1 MSDDQPTASEGP
13 IEDGPGE
20 DGSPEPEAL
29 PVEARDSGRGPILLR
44 GISTRAWEHPA
55 DRGALV
61 ALRELRGFDLVM
73 RKLSSMIS
81 ERALR
86 LSFLGSSIRV
96 DRHQYARVYDAY
108 LSVAAV
114 LDASDLPDLYI
125 TRNPDLGGMCIGID
139 KPIIVINSGSLD
151 LLDDTELKFL
161 LAHELG
167 HALSGHGLYRT
178 LLMVL
183 LRLTTSVAWIPVG
196 VVGLRVITAALY
208 EWSRKAELSADRA
221 GALAIQDPAAAVRF
235 MAKMAGGGDLH
246 DVDTAA
252 FLEQAKEFESG
263 GDLRDSF
270 LKLMLLE
277 TRSHDFAVA
286 RAASL
291 KTWIDDG
298 EYLEY
303 LAGQYP
309 KREGDA
315 DASISA
321 EAKAAAK
328 SYRDIFE
335 TSGDPLA
342 KLLRRFRDGL

>member
-1 MSDDQPTASEGP
+1 MSDDQ
-13 IEDGPGE
+13 
-20 DGSPEPEAL
+20 SPDESG
-29 PVEARDSGRGPILLR
+29 PVEIRDSAREPVILR

-61 ALRELRGFDLVM
+61 ALRELRGFDLLL
-73 RKLSSMIS
+73 RKMSGMIS

-86 LSFLGSSIRV
+86 LSLMGSSIRV
-96 DRHQYARVYDAY
+96 DRHQYARVYEHY
-108 LSVAAV
+108 QQVGAV
-114 LDASDLPDLYI
+114 LDAADLPDLYI

-139 KPIIVINSGSLD
+139 KPMIVINSGSLD
-151 LLDDTELKFL
+151 MLDEAELKFL

-196 VVGLRVITAALY
+196 IVGLRVITAALY

-221 GALAIQDPAAAVRF
+221 GALAVQDPAAAIRV

-252 FLEQAKEFESG
+252 FLEQAKEFETG

-277 TRSHDFAVA
+277 QRSHDFAVA

-298 EYLEY
+298 EYREY
-303 LAGQYP
+303 LAGEYP
-309 KREGDA
+309 KRDDDK
-315 DASISA
+315 DASPTA
-321 EAKAAAK
+321 EARAAAK
-328 SYRDIFE
+328 SYKDLFE

-342 KLLRRFRDGL
+342 KLMRKLKDGL

>member
-1 MSDDQPTASEGP
+1 MSDEQPDTG
-13 IEDGPGE
+13 DGPAPEEGTPNGDE
-20 DGSPEPEAL
+20 AQPVAVRESP
-29 PVEARDSGRGPILLR
+29 RGPVHLR

-61 ALRELRGFDLVM
+61 ALRELKGFDVVL
-73 RKLSSMIS
+73 RKLSGAIS

-86 LSFLGSSIRV
+86 LGLVGSSIRV
-96 DRHQYARVYDAY
+96 DRHQYSRVYDAY
-108 LSVAAV
+108 LSVGAV
-114 LDASDLPDLYI
+114 LDANDLPELYV

-139 KPIIVINSGSLD
+139 KPIVVINSGSLD
-151 LLDDTELKFL
+151 LLDETELRFL

-178 LLMVL
+178 IMMVL

-208 EWSRKAELSADRA
+208 EWSRKSELSADRA
-221 GALAIQDPAAAVRF
+221 GALAVQDPAAAVRF
-235 MAKMAGGGDLH
+235 MAKMAGGGDLR

-252 FLEQAKEFESG
+252 FLEQAKEFEAG

-277 TRSHDFAVA
+277 QRSHDFAVA

-291 KTWIDDG
+291 KSWIDDG
-298 EYLEY
+298 EYREY
-303 LAGQYP
+303 LAGSYP
-309 KREGDA
+309 RREDDA
-315 DASISA
+315 DASITA

-328 SYRDIFE
+328 SYKDLFE

-342 KLLRRFRDGL
+342 KLLRKFRDRP

>member
-1 MSDDQPTASEGP
+1 MSDDQ
-13 IEDGPGE
+13 
-20 DGSPEPEAL
+20 SPDESG
-29 PVEARDSGRGPILLR
+29 PVEIRDSARGPVILR

-61 ALRELRGFDLVM
+61 ALRELRGFDLLL
-73 RKLSSMIS
+73 RKMSGMIS

-86 LSFLGSSIRV
+86 LSLMGSSIRV
-96 DRHQYARVYDAY
+96 DRHQYARVYEHY
-108 LSVAAV
+108 QQVGAV
-114 LDASDLPDLYI
+114 LDAADLPDLYI

-139 KPIIVINSGSLD
+139 KPTVVINSGSLD
-151 LLDDTELKFL
+151 MLDEAELRFL

-208 EWSRKAELSADRA
+208 EWSRKSELSADRA
-221 GALAIQDPAAAVRF
+221 GALAVQDPAAAIRV

-252 FLEQAKEFESG
+252 FLEQAKEFETG

-277 TRSHDFAVA
+277 QRSHDFAVA

-298 EYLEY
+298 EYREY
-303 LAGQYP
+303 LAGDYP
-309 KREGDA
+309 KRDDDK
-315 DASISA
+315 DASPTA
-321 EAKAAAK
+321 EARAAAK
-328 SYRDIFE
+328 SYRDLFE

-342 KLLRRFRDGL
+342 KLMRKLKDGL

>member
-1 MSDDQPTASEGP
+1 MSDERPPA
-13 IEDGPGE
+13 EDAPNE
-20 DGSPEPEAL
+20 VRETTREP
-29 PVEARDSGRGPILLR
+29 VILR

-61 ALRELRGFDLVM
+61 ALRELRGFDIVL
-73 RKLSSMIS
+73 RKLSGVIS

-86 LSFLGSSIRV
+86 LSYLGSSIKV
-96 DRHQYARVYDAY
+96 DRHQYARVHDAY

-114 LDASDLPDLYI
+114 LDATDLPDLYI

-139 KPIIVINSGSLD
+139 KPMIVINSGSLD
-151 LLDDTELKFL
+151 LLDETELRFL

-208 EWSRKAELSADRA
+208 EWSRKSELSADRA
-221 GALAIQDPAAAVRF
+221 GALAVQDPAAAIRV
-235 MAKMAGGGDLH
+235 MAKMAGGGDLS

-252 FLEQAKEFESG
+252 FLEQAKEFETG

-270 LKLMLLE
+270 LKLLLLE

-286 RAASL
+286 RAAAI
-291 KTWIDDG
+291 KTWIDEG
-298 EYLEY
+298 EYREY
-303 LAGQYP
+303 LAGAYP
-309 KREGDA
+309 RREGDG
-315 DASISA
+315 DASITA

-328 SYRDIFE
+328 SYKDLFE
-335 TSGDPLA
+335 NSGDPLA
-342 KLLRRFRDGL
+342 KLLRKFRDRP

>member
-1 MSDDQPTASEGP
+1 MSDERQPAEDAP
-13 IEDGPGE
+13 IEPRENGR
-20 DGSPEPEAL
+20 EP
-29 PVEARDSGRGPILLR
+29 VILR

-61 ALRELRGFDLVM
+61 ALRELRGFDIVL

-81 ERALR
+81 ERTLR
-86 LSFLGSSIRV
+86 LSLMGSAIKV
-96 DRHQYARVYDAY
+96 DRHQYSRVHDAY
-108 LSVAAV
+108 LSVGAV
-114 LDASDLPDLYI
+114 LDAADLPDLYI

-139 KPIIVINSGSLD
+139 KPVIVINSGSLD
-151 LLDDTELKFL
+151 LLDEAELRFL

-196 VVGLRVITAALY
+196 VVGLRVITAGLY

-221 GALAIQDPAAAVRF
+221 GALAVQDPAAAIRV
-235 MAKMAGGGDLH
+235 MAKLAGGGDLH

-252 FLEQAKEFESG
+252 FLEQAKEFETG

-270 LKLMLLE
+270 LKLILLE
-277 TRSHDFAVA
+277 QRSHDFAVA
-286 RAASL
+286 RAAAV
-291 KTWIDDG
+291 KTWIDEG
-298 EYLEY
+298 EYREY
-303 LAGQYP
+303 LAGSYP
-309 KREGDA
+309 RRDEDG

-328 SYRDIFE
+328 SYKDLFE

-342 KLLRRFRDGL
+342 KLLRKFRDGL

>member
-1 MSDDQPTASEGP
+1 MSDQQPAE
-13 IEDGPGE
+13 IEPRDNPR
-20 DGSPEPEAL
+20 EP
-29 PVEARDSGRGPILLR
+29 VTLR

-61 ALRELRGFDLVM
+61 ALRELRGFDVVL

-86 LSFLGSSIRV
+86 LTFLGSAIRA
-96 DRHQYARVYDAY
+96 DRHQYTRVYDAY
-108 LSVAAV
+108 LEVAKT
-114 LDASDLPDLYI
+114 LDADGELPELYI

-139 KPIIVINSGSLD
+139 KPMIVINSGSID
-151 LLDDTELKFL
+151 LLDETELRFL

-178 LLMVL
+178 ILMVL
-183 LRLTTSVAWIPVG
+183 VRLTTSVAWIPVG

-208 EWSRKAELSADRA
+208 EWQRKSELSADRA
-221 GALAIQDPAAAVRF
+221 GALAVQDPAAAIRV
-235 MAKMAGGGDLH
+235 MAKMAGGGDLS

-252 FLEQAKEFESG
+252 FLEQAKEFETG

-277 TRSHDFAVA
+277 QRSHDFSVA

-291 KTWIDDG
+291 KNWIDDG
-298 EYLEY
+298 EYRQY
-303 LAGQYP
+303 LGGDYP
-309 KREGDA
+309 KRDADA
-315 DASISA
+315 DASLTQ

-328 SYRDIFE
+328 SYKDIFE
-335 TSGDPLA
+335 NSGDPLA
-342 KLLRRFRDGL
+342 KLLRKLRDGF

>member
-1 MSDDQPTASEGP
+1 MSDDQPTEEDGQD
-13 IEDGPGE
+13 EDGPAQAE
-20 DGSPEPEAL
+20 QNQVA
-29 PVEARDSGRGPILLR
+29 ARDAPRGPIILR

-73 RKLSSMIS
+73 RKLSGMIS

-96 DRHQYARVYDAY
+96 DRHQYSRVYDAY
-108 LSVAAV
+108 LAVGAA
-114 LDASDLPDLYI
+114 LDAADLPDLYV

-139 KPIIVINSGSLD
+139 KPIIVVNSGSLE
-151 LLDDTELKFL
+151 LLDETELKFL

-178 LLMVL
+178 ILMVL

-221 GALAIQDPAAAVRF
+221 GALAVQDPAAAVRF

-277 TRSHDFAVA
+277 QRSHDFAVA

-298 EYLEY
+298 EYRDF
-303 LAGQYP
+303 LAGNYP

-315 DASISA
+315 DASPTA

-328 SYRDIFE
+328 SYKDLFE

-342 KLLRRFRDGL
+342 KLLRKLKDGL

>member
-1 MSDDQPTASEGP
+1 MSDERPPA
-13 IEDGPGE
+13 EDAPNE
-20 DGSPEPEAL
+20 VRETT
-29 PVEARDSGRGPILLR
+29 RGPVILR

-61 ALRELRGFDLVM
+61 ALRELRGFDIVL
-73 RKLSSMIS
+73 RKLSGVIS

-86 LSFLGSSIRV
+86 LSYLGSSIKV
-96 DRHQYARVYDAY
+96 DRHQYARVHDAY

-114 LDASDLPDLYI
+114 LDATDLPDLYI

-139 KPIIVINSGSLD
+139 KPMIVINSGSLD
-151 LLDDTELKFL
+151 LLDEAELRFL

-208 EWSRKAELSADRA
+208 EWSRKSELSADRA
-221 GALAIQDPAAAVRF
+221 GALAVQDPAAAIRV
-235 MAKMAGGGDLH
+235 MAKMAGGGDLS

-252 FLEQAKEFESG
+252 FLEQAKEFETG

-270 LKLMLLE
+270 LKLLLLE

-286 RAASL
+286 RAAAI
-291 KTWIDDG
+291 KTWIDEG
-298 EYLEY
+298 EYREY
-303 LAGQYP
+303 LAGAYP
-309 KREGDA
+309 RREGDG
-315 DASISA
+315 DASITA

-328 SYRDIFE
+328 SYKDLFE
-335 TSGDPLA
+335 NSGDPLA
-342 KLLRRFRDGL
+342 KLLRKFRDRP

>member
-1 MSDDQPTASEGP
+1 MSDERPPA
-13 IEDGPGE
+13 EDAPNE
-20 DGSPEPEAL
+20 VRETT
-29 PVEARDSGRGPILLR
+29 RGPVILR

-61 ALRELRGFDLVM
+61 ALRELRGFDIVL
-73 RKLSSMIS
+73 RKLSGVIS

-86 LSFLGSSIRV
+86 LSYLGSSIKV
-96 DRHQYARVYDAY
+96 DRHQYARVHDAY

-114 LDASDLPDLYI
+114 LDATDLPDLYI

-139 KPIIVINSGSLD
+139 KPMIVINSGSLD
-151 LLDDTELKFL
+151 LLDETELRFL

-208 EWSRKAELSADRA
+208 EWSRKSELSADRA
-221 GALAIQDPAAAVRF
+221 GALAVQDPAAAIRV
-235 MAKMAGGGDLH
+235 MAKMAGGGDLS

-252 FLEQAKEFESG
+252 FLEQAKEFETG

-270 LKLMLLE
+270 LKLLLLE

-286 RAASL
+286 RAAAV
-291 KTWIDDG
+291 KTWIDEG
-298 EYLEY
+298 EYREY
-303 LAGQYP
+303 LAGAYP
-309 KREGDA
+309 RREGDG
-315 DASISA
+315 DASITA

-328 SYRDIFE
+328 SYKDLFE
-335 TSGDPLA
+335 NSGDPLA
-342 KLLRRFRDGL
+342 KLLRKFRDRP

>member
-1 MSDDQPTASEGP
+1 MSDDQTPDESG
-13 IEDGPGE
+13 
-20 DGSPEPEAL
+20 
-29 PVEARDSGRGPILLR
+29 PVEIRESARGPVILR

-61 ALRELRGFDLVM
+61 ALRELRGFDILL
-73 RKLSSMIS
+73 RKMSGMIS

-86 LSFLGSSIRV
+86 LSLMGSSIRV
-96 DRHQYARVYDAY
+96 DRHQYARVYEHY
-108 LSVAAV
+108 QQVGAV
-114 LDASDLPDLYI
+114 LDAADLPDLYI

-139 KPIIVINSGSLD
+139 KPMIVINSGSLD
-151 LLDDTELKFL
+151 MLDEAELRFL

-183 LRLTTSVAWIPVG
+183 VRLTTSVAWVPVG

-208 EWSRKAELSADRA
+208 EWSRKSELSADRA
-221 GALAIQDPAAAVRF
+221 GALAVQDPAAAIRV

-252 FLEQAKEFESG
+252 FLEQAKEFETG

-270 LKLMLLE
+270 LKLVLLE
-277 TRSHDFAVA
+277 QRSHDFAVA

-298 EYLEY
+298 EYREY
-303 LAGQYP
+303 LAGEYP
-309 KREGDA
+309 KRDDDK
-315 DASISA
+315 DASPTA
-321 EAKAAAK
+321 EARAAAK
-328 SYRDIFE
+328 SYKDLFE

-342 KLLRRFRDGL
+342 KLMRKLKDGL

>member
-1 MSDDQPTASEGP
+1 MSDERPPAEDAPNEGR
-13 IEDGPGE
+13 ETTR
-20 DGSPEPEAL
+20 EP
-29 PVEARDSGRGPILLR
+29 VILR

-61 ALRELRGFDLVM
+61 ALRELRGFDIVL
-73 RKLSSMIS
+73 RKLSGVIS

-86 LSFLGSSIRV
+86 LSYLGSSIKV
-96 DRHQYARVYDAY
+96 DRHQYARVHDAY

-114 LDASDLPDLYI
+114 LDATDLPDLYI

-139 KPIIVINSGSLD
+139 KPLIVINSGSLD
-151 LLDDTELKFL
+151 LLDEAELRFL

-208 EWSRKAELSADRA
+208 EWSRKSELSADRA
-221 GALAIQDPAAAVRF
+221 GALAVQDPAAAIRV
-235 MAKMAGGGDLH
+235 MAKMAGGGDLS

-252 FLEQAKEFESG
+252 FLEQAKEFETG

-270 LKLMLLE
+270 LKLLLLE

-286 RAASL
+286 RAAAV
-291 KTWIDDG
+291 KTWIDEG
-298 EYLEY
+298 EYREY
-303 LAGQYP
+303 LAGAYP
-309 KREGDA
+309 RREGDG
-315 DASISA
+315 DASITA

-328 SYRDIFE
+328 SYKDLFE
-335 TSGDPLA
+335 HSGDPLA
-342 KLLRRFRDGL
+342 KLLRKFRDRP

>member
-1 MSDDQPTASEGP
+1 MSDEQPNAGEGSAP
-13 IEDGPGE
+13 EEDTPNGAGAQ
-20 DGSPEPEAL
+20 DRS
-29 PVEARDSGRGPILLR
+29 VEVRESLRGPVHLR

-61 ALRELRGFDLVM
+61 ALRELRGFDVVV
-73 RKLSSMIS
+73 RKLSGAVS

-86 LSFLGSSIRV
+86 LSLTGSSIRV
-96 DRHQYARVYDAY
+96 DRHQYSRVYDAY
-108 LSVAAV
+108 LSVGAV
-114 LDASDLPDLYI
+114 LDAADLPDLYI
-125 TRNPDLGGMCIGID
+125 TRDPDLGGMCIGID
-139 KPIIVINSGSLD
+139 KPVIVVNSGSLD
-151 LLDDTELKFL
+151 LLDEAELRFL

-208 EWSRKAELSADRA
+208 EWSRKSELSADRA
-221 GALAIQDPAAAVRF
+221 GALAVQDPAAAVRF
-235 MAKMAGGGDLH
+235 MAKMAGGGDLR

-252 FLEQAKEFESG
+252 FLEQAKEFETG

-277 TRSHDFAVA
+277 QRSHDFAVA
-286 RAASL
+286 RAAAL

-298 EYLEY
+298 EYRDH
-303 LAGQYP
+303 LAGHYP
-309 KREGDA
+309 RREDDA
-315 DASISA
+315 DASITA

-328 SYRDIFE
+328 SYKDLFE

-342 KLLRRFRDGL
+342 KLLRKFRDRP

>member
-1 MSDDQPTASEGP
+1 MSDERQPAEDAP
-13 IEDGPGE
+13 IEPRENGR
-20 DGSPEPEAL
+20 EP
-29 PVEARDSGRGPILLR
+29 VILR

-61 ALRELRGFDLVM
+61 ALRELRGFDIVL
-73 RKLSSMIS
+73 RKLSGMIS

-86 LSFLGSSIRV
+86 LSLMGSAIKV
-96 DRHQYARVYDAY
+96 DRHQYSRVHDAY
-108 LSVAAV
+108 LSVGAV
-114 LDASDLPDLYI
+114 LDAADLPDLYI
-125 TRNPDLGGMCIGID
+125 TRNPDLGGMCIGLD
-139 KPIIVINSGSLD
+139 KPGVVLNSGSLD
-151 LLDDTELKFL
+151 LLDEAELRFL

-208 EWSRKAELSADRA
+208 EWSRKSELSADRA
-221 GALAIQDPAAAVRF
+221 GALAVQDPAAAIRV
-235 MAKMAGGGDLH
+235 MAKLAGGGDLH

-252 FLEQAKEFESG
+252 FLEQAKEFETG

-270 LKLMLLE
+270 LKLILLE
-277 TRSHDFAVA
+277 QRSHDFAVA
-286 RAASL
+286 RAAAV
-291 KTWIDDG
+291 KTWIDEG
-298 EYLEY
+298 EYRDY
-303 LAGQYP
+303 LAGSYP
-309 KREGDA
+309 RRDEDA

-328 SYRDIFE
+328 SYKDLFE

-342 KLLRRFRDGL
+342 KLLRKFRDGL

>member
-1 MSDDQPTASEGP
+1 MSEDQSPA
-13 IEDGPGE
+13 EDGP
-20 DGSPEPEAL
+20 
-29 PVEARDSGRGPILLR
+29 VEIRDQARGPVILR

-61 ALRELRGFDLVM
+61 ALRELRGFDVVL
-73 RKLSSMIS
+73 RKVSGMIS

-86 LSFLGSSIRV
+86 LSLMGSSIRV
-96 DRHQYARVYDAY
+96 DRHQYSRVYEAY
-108 LSVAAV
+108 QQVGAV
-114 LDASDLPDLYI
+114 LDAAELPDLYI
-125 TRNPDLGGMCIGID
+125 TRDPDLGGMCIGID
-139 KPIIVINSGSLD
+139 KPVIVINSGSVE
-151 LLDDTELKFL
+151 LLDDAELRFL

-183 LRLTTSVAWIPVG
+183 VRLTTSVAWIPVG

-221 GALAIQDPAAAVRF
+221 GALAVQDPAAAIRV
-235 MAKMAGGGDLH
+235 MAKLAGGGDLH

-252 FLEQAKEFESG
+252 FLEQAKEFETG

-286 RAASL
+286 RAAAIKS
-291 KTWIDDG
+291 WIDDG
-298 EYLEY
+298 EYREY
-303 LAGQYP
+303 LAGDYP
-309 KREGDA
+309 RREDDK
-315 DASISA
+315 DASIAA
-321 EAKAAAK
+321 EVKAAAN
-328 SYRDIFE
+328 SYRHVFQ

-342 KLLRRFRDGL
+342 KVLRKVREGL

>member
-1 MSDDQPTASEGP
+1 MR
-13 IEDGPGE
+13 
-20 DGSPEPEAL
+20 EPA
-29 PVEARDSGRGPILLR
+29 RGPVILR

-61 ALRELRGFDLVM
+61 ALRELRGFDILL
-73 RKLSSMIS
+73 RKMSGMVS

-86 LSFLGSSIRV
+86 LSLMGSAIRV
-96 DRHQYARVYDAY
+96 DRHQYARVHDAY
-108 LSVAAV
+108 LQVAAV
-114 LDASDLPDLYI
+114 LDATDLPELYI

-139 KPIIVINSGSLD
+139 KPVIVVNSGSLD
-151 LLDDTELKFL
+151 VLDEAELKFL

-208 EWSRKAELSADRA
+208 EWSRKSELSADRA
-221 GALAIQDPAAAVRF
+221 GALAVQDPAAAVRV
-235 MAKMAGGGDLH
+235 MAKMAGGGDLS

-252 FLEQAKEFESG
+252 FLEQAKEFETG

-270 LKLMLLE
+270 LKLLLLE
-277 TRSHDFAVA
+277 QRSHDFAVA
-286 RAASL
+286 RAAAL

-298 EYLEY
+298 EYREY
-303 LAGQYP
+303 LAGAYP
-309 KREGDA
+309 KREDDK
-315 DASISA
+315 DASITA
-321 EAKAAAK
+321 EARAAAK
-328 SYRDIFE
+328 SYKDLFE

-342 KLLRRFRDGL
+342 KLLRKFREGL

>member
-1 MSDDQPTASEGP
+1 MSDDQSPAEG
-13 IEDGPGE
+13 G
-20 DGSPEPEAL
+20 
-29 PVEARDSGRGPILLR
+29 PVEIREPAREPIILR

-61 ALRELRGFDLVM
+61 ALRELRGFDILL
-73 RKLSSMIS
+73 RKMSGMIS
-81 ERALR
+81 ERSLR
-86 LSFLGSSIRV
+86 LSLMGSSIRV
-96 DRHQYARVYDAY
+96 DRHQYARVHEAY
-108 LSVAAV
+108 LKVGAV
-114 LDASDLPDLYI
+114 LDAADLPDLYI

-139 KPIIVINSGSLD
+139 KPVIAINSGSIE
-151 LLDDTELKFL
+151 LLDDAELRFL

-208 EWSRKAELSADRA
+208 EWSRKSELSADRA
-221 GALAIQDPAAAVRF
+221 GALAVQDPAAAVRV
-235 MAKMAGGGDLH
+235 MAKMAGGGDLQ

-252 FLEQAKEFESG
+252 FLEQAKEFETG

-270 LKLMLLE
+270 LKLLLLE
-277 TRSHDFAVA
+277 QRSHDFAVA
-286 RAASL
+286 RAAAL

-298 EYLEY
+298 EYRDY
-303 LAGQYP
+303 LAGDYP
-309 KREGDA
+309 KRDDDK
-315 DASISA
+315 DASITA
-321 EAKAAAK
+321 EARAAAK
-328 SYRDIFE
+328 SYKDLFE

-342 KLLRRFRDGL
+342 KLLRKFREGL

>member
-1 MSDDQPTASEGP
+1 MSGDQS
-13 IEDGPGE
+13 PGE
-20 DGSPEPEAL
+20 GG
-29 PVEARDSGRGPILLR
+29 PVEIRDSARGPVILR

-61 ALRELRGFDLVM
+61 ALRELSGFDLLL
-73 RKLSSMIS
+73 RKMSGMIS
-81 ERALR
+81 ERSLR
-86 LSFLGSSIRV
+86 LSLMGSSIRV
-96 DRHQYARVYDAY
+96 DRHQYSRVHDAY
-108 LSVAAV
+108 LQVGAV
-114 LDASDLPDLYI
+114 LDAADLPDLYI

-139 KPIIVINSGSLD
+139 KPVIVINSGSLD
-151 LLDDTELKFL
+151 LLDETELKFL

-208 EWSRKAELSADRA
+208 EWSRKSELSADRA
-221 GALAIQDPAAAVRF
+221 GALAVQDPAAAVRF
-235 MAKMAGGGDLH
+235 MAKRAGGGDLH

-277 TRSHDFAVA
+277 QRSHDFAVA

-298 EYLEY
+298 EYREH
-303 LAGQYP
+303 LAGAYP
-309 KREGDA
+309 KREDDK
-315 DASISA
+315 DASITA

-328 SYRDIFE
+328 SYRDLFA

-342 KLLRRFRDGL
+342 KLLRKLKERP

>member
-1 MSDDQPTASEGP
+1 MSDERPPAEGAP
-13 IEDGPGE
+13 NEVRE
-20 DGSPEPEAL
+20 TT
-29 PVEARDSGRGPILLR
+29 RGPVILR

-61 ALRELRGFDLVM
+61 ALRELRGFDIVL
-73 RKLSSMIS
+73 RKLSGMVS

-86 LSFLGSSIRV
+86 LSLLGSSIKV
-96 DRHQYARVYDAY
+96 DRHQYARVHDAY

-114 LDASDLPDLYI
+114 LDATDLPDLYI
-125 TRNPDLGGMCIGID
+125 TRDPDLGGMCIGID
-139 KPIIVINSGSLD
+139 KPAIVINSGSLD
-151 LLDDTELKFL
+151 LLDETELRFL

-208 EWSRKAELSADRA
+208 EWSRKSELSADRA
-221 GALAIQDPAAAVRF
+221 GALAVQDPAAAIRV
-235 MAKMAGGGDLH
+235 MAKMAGGGDLS

-252 FLEQAKEFESG
+252 FLEQAKEFETG

-270 LKLMLLE
+270 LKLLLLE

-286 RAASL
+286 RAAAI
-291 KTWIDDG
+291 KTWIDEG
-298 EYLEY
+298 EYRDY
-303 LAGQYP
+303 LAGAYP
-309 KREGDA
+309 RRDGDG

-328 SYRDIFE
+328 SYKDLFE
-335 TSGDPLA
+335 HSGDPLA
-342 KLLRRFRDGL
+342 KLLRKFRDGL

>member
-1 MSDDQPTASEGP
+1 MSDDQSPAEG
-13 IEDGPGE
+13 G
-20 DGSPEPEAL
+20 
-29 PVEARDSGRGPILLR
+29 PVEVREPARGPIILR

-73 RKLSSMIS
+73 RKLSGMIS
-81 ERALR
+81 ERTLR
-86 LSFLGSSIRV
+86 LTFLGSSIRV
-96 DRHQYARVYDAY
+96 DRHQYSRVHEAY
-108 LSVAAV
+108 LSVGAV
-114 LDASDLPDLYI
+114 LDAAELPDLYI

-139 KPIIVINSGSLD
+139 KPIIVINSGSLE
-151 LLDDTELKFL
+151 LLDETELRFL

-196 VVGLRVITAALY
+196 VVGIRIITAALY

-286 RAASL
+286 RAAAL
-291 KTWIDDG
+291 KTWIDEG
-298 EYLEY
+298 EYREY
-303 LAGQYP
+303 LAGAFP
-309 KREGDA
+309 KREDDK
-315 DASISA
+315 DASITA

-328 SYRDIFE
+328 SYKDLFE
-335 TSGDPLA
+335 TSADPLA
-342 KLLRRFRDGL
+342 KLLRKFRD

>member
-1 MSDDQPTASEGP
+1 MSG
-13 IEDGPGE
+13 
-20 DGSPEPEAL
+20 
-29 PVEARDSGRGPILLR
+29 V
-44 GISTRAWEHPA
+44 
-55 DRGALV
+55 
-61 ALRELRGFDLVM
+61 
-73 RKLSSMIS
+73 IS

-86 LSFLGSSIRV
+86 LTLMGSSIRV
-96 DRHQYARVYDAY
+96 DRHQYARVDDHYQH
-108 LSVAAV
+108 VGAV
-114 LDASDLPDLYI
+114 LDAAELPDLYI

-139 KPIIVINSGSLD
+139 KPMIVINSGSLD
-151 LLDDTELKFL
+151 MLDEPELRFL

-208 EWSRKAELSADRA
+208 EWSRKSELSADRA
-221 GALAIQDPAAAVRF
+221 GALAVQDPAAAIRV

-252 FLEQAKEFESG
+252 FLEQAKEFETG

-277 TRSHDFAVA
+277 QRSHDFAVA

-298 EYLEY
+298 EYREY
-303 LAGQYP
+303 LAGEYP
-309 KREGDA
+309 KRDDDK
-315 DASISA
+315 DASPTA
-321 EAKAAAK
+321 EARTAAK
-328 SYRDIFE
+328 SYRDLFA

-342 KLLRRFRDGL
+342 KLMRRLKDGL

>member
-1 MSDDQPTASEGP
+1 MSDERPPAEDAPNELRETA
-13 IEDGPGE
+13 
-20 DGSPEPEAL
+20 
-29 PVEARDSGRGPILLR
+29 RGPVVLR

-61 ALRELRGFDLVM
+61 ALRELRGFDIVL
-73 RKLSSMIS
+73 RKLSGMIS
-81 ERALR
+81 ERSLR
-86 LSFLGSSIRV
+86 LSLLGSAIKV
-96 DRHQYARVYDAY
+96 DRHQYARVHDAY

-114 LDASDLPDLYI
+114 LDATDLPDLYI

-139 KPIIVINSGSLD
+139 KPVVVINSGSLE
-151 LLDDTELKFL
+151 LLDDAELRFL

-221 GALAIQDPAAAVRF
+221 GALAVQDPAAAIRV
-235 MAKMAGGGDLH
+235 MAKLAGGGDLR

-252 FLEQAKEFESG
+252 FLEQAKEFETG

-270 LKLMLLE
+270 LKLILLE

-286 RAASL
+286 RAAAV
-291 KTWIDDG
+291 KTWIDEG
-298 EYLEY
+298 EYREY
-303 LAGQYP
+303 LAGGYP
-309 KREGDA
+309 RRDGDG

-328 SYRDIFE
+328 SYKDLFE

-342 KLLRRFRDGL
+342 KLLRKFRDGL

>member
-1 MSDDQPTASEGP
+1 MSDEQPPAHDETGDEQAP
-13 IEDGPGE
+13 D
-20 DGSPEPEAL
+20 EAG
-29 PVEARDSGRGPILLR
+29 PVEVRESSSREPNLLR

-61 ALRELRGFDLVM
+61 ALRELRGFDLVT
-73 RKLSSMIS
+73 RKLSGMIT
-81 ERALR
+81 ERALK
-86 LSFLGSSIRV
+86 LSLMGSAIRV
-96 DRHQYARVYDAY
+96 DRHQYSRVHEAY
-108 LSVAAV
+108 LSVGAV
-114 LDASDLPDLYI
+114 LDASDLPDLYV

-139 KPIIVINSGSLD
+139 KPMIVINSGSLD
-151 LLDDTELKFL
+151 LLDETELRFL

-178 LLMVL
+178 LLMIL
-183 LRLTTSVAWIPVG
+183 LRLTTSVSWIPVG
-196 VVGLRVITAALY
+196 VVGIRVITAALY

-221 GALAIQDPAAAVRF
+221 GALAVQDPAAAVRF

-277 TRSHDFAVA
+277 QRSHDFAVA
-286 RAASL
+286 RAAAL
-291 KTWIDDG
+291 KSWIDDG
-298 EYLEY
+298 EYRDY
-303 LAGQYP
+303 LAGDYP
-309 KREGDA
+309 RRDEDG

-328 SYRDIFE
+328 SYKDLFE
-335 TSGDPLA
+335 TTADPLA
-342 KLLRRFRDGL
+342 KLLRKFRDGL

>member
-1 MSDDQPTASEGP
+1 MSDDQSPAEG
-13 IEDGPGE
+13 G
-20 DGSPEPEAL
+20 
-29 PVEARDSGRGPILLR
+29 PVEIREPAREPVILR

-61 ALRELRGFDLVM
+61 ALRELRGFDILL
-73 RKLSSMIS
+73 RKMSGVIS

-86 LSFLGSSIRV
+86 LSLMGSSIRV
-96 DRHQYARVYDAY
+96 DRHQYQRVHDAY
-108 LSVAAV
+108 LQVGAV
-114 LDASDLPDLYI
+114 LDAADLPDLYI

-139 KPIIVINSGSLD
+139 KPVIVVNSGSLD
-151 LLDDTELKFL
+151 LLDETELKFL

-208 EWSRKAELSADRA
+208 EWSRKSELSADRA
-221 GALAIQDPAAAVRF
+221 GALAVQDPAAAVRF

-270 LKLMLLE
+270 LKLLLLE
-277 TRSHDFAVA
+277 QRSHDFAVA
-286 RAASL
+286 RAAAL

-298 EYLEY
+298 EYREY
-303 LAGQYP
+303 LAGGYP
-309 KREGDA
+309 KRED
-315 DASISA
+315 DKNASITA
-321 EAKAAAK
+321 EARAAAK
-328 SYRDIFE
+328 SYKDLFE

-342 KLLRRFRDGL
+342 KLLRKFREGL

>member
-1 MSDDQPTASEGP
+1 MSDDQSPAEG
-13 IEDGPGE
+13 G
-20 DGSPEPEAL
+20 
-29 PVEARDSGRGPILLR
+29 PVEVREPARGPIILR

-73 RKLSSMIS
+73 RKLSGMIS
-81 ERALR
+81 ERTLR
-86 LSFLGSSIRV
+86 LTFLGSSIRV
-96 DRHQYARVYDAY
+96 DRHQYSRVHEAY
-108 LSVAAV
+108 LSVGAV
-114 LDASDLPDLYI
+114 LDAAELPDLYI

-139 KPIIVINSGSLD
+139 KPIIVINSGSLE
-151 LLDDTELKFL
+151 LLDETELRFL

-196 VVGLRVITAALY
+196 VVGIRIITAALY

-286 RAASL
+286 RAAAL
-291 KTWIDDG
+291 KTWIDEG
-298 EYLEY
+298 EYREY
-303 LAGQYP
+303 LAGAFP
-309 KREGDA
+309 KRED
-315 DASISA
+315 DKNASITA

-328 SYRDIFE
+328 SYKDLFE
-335 TSGDPLA
+335 TSADPLA
-342 KLLRRFRDGL
+342 KLLRKFRD

>member
-1 MSDDQPTASEGP
+1 MSDDQSPAEG
-13 IEDGPGE
+13 G
-20 DGSPEPEAL
+20 
-29 PVEARDSGRGPILLR
+29 PVEIREPAREPIILR
-44 GISTRAWEHPA
+44 GISSRAWEHPA

-61 ALRELRGFDLVM
+61 ALRELRGFDILL
-73 RKLSSMIS
+73 RKMSGMIS
-81 ERALR
+81 ERSLR
-86 LSFLGSSIRV
+86 LSLMGSSIRV
-96 DRHQYARVYDAY
+96 DRHQYKRVHDAY
-108 LSVAAV
+108 LQVGAV
-114 LDASDLPDLYI
+114 LDAADLPDLYI

-139 KPIIVINSGSLD
+139 KPVIVVNSGSLD
-151 LLDDTELKFL
+151 LLDETELKFL

-208 EWSRKAELSADRA
+208 EWSRKSELSADRA
-221 GALAIQDPAAAVRF
+221 GALAVQDPAAAVRF

-270 LKLMLLE
+270 LKLLLLE
-277 TRSHDFAVA
+277 QRSHDFAVA
-286 RAASL
+286 RAAAL

-298 EYLEY
+298 EYREY
-303 LAGQYP
+303 LAGDYP
-309 KREGDA
+309 KRED
-315 DASISA
+315 DKNASITA
-321 EAKAAAK
+321 EARAAAK
-328 SYRDIFE
+328 SYKDLFE

-342 KLLRRFRDGL
+342 KLLRKFREGL

>member
-1 MSDDQPTASEGP
+1 MSGDQS
-13 IEDGPGE
+13 PGE
-20 DGSPEPEAL
+20 GG
-29 PVEARDSGRGPILLR
+29 PVEIRDSARGPVILR

-61 ALRELRGFDLVM
+61 ALRELSGFDLLL
-73 RKLSSMIS
+73 RKMSGMIS
-81 ERALR
+81 ERSLR
-86 LSFLGSSIRV
+86 LSLMGSSIRV
-96 DRHQYARVYDAY
+96 DRHQYSRVHDAY
-108 LSVAAV
+108 LQVGAV
-114 LDASDLPDLYI
+114 LDAADLPDLYI

-139 KPIIVINSGSLD
+139 KPVIVINSGSLD
-151 LLDDTELKFL
+151 LLDETELKFL

-208 EWSRKAELSADRA
+208 EWSRKSELSADRA
-221 GALAIQDPAAAVRF
+221 GALAVQDPAAAVRF

-277 TRSHDFAVA
+277 QRSHDFAVA

-298 EYLEY
+298 EYREH
-303 LAGQYP
+303 LAGAYP
-309 KREGDA
+309 KREDDK
-315 DASISA
+315 DASITA

-328 SYRDIFE
+328 SYRDLFA

-342 KLLRRFRDGL
+342 KLLRKLKERP

>member
-1 MSDDQPTASEGP
+1 MSDDQTPDESG
-13 IEDGPGE
+13 
-20 DGSPEPEAL
+20 
-29 PVEARDSGRGPILLR
+29 PVEIRESARGPVILR

-61 ALRELRGFDLVM
+61 ALRELRGFDLLL
-73 RKLSSMIS
+73 RKMSGMIS

-86 LSFLGSSIRV
+86 LSLMGSSIRV
-96 DRHQYARVYDAY
+96 DRHQYARVYEHY
-108 LSVAAV
+108 QQVGAV
-114 LDASDLPDLYI
+114 LDAADLPDLYI

-139 KPIIVINSGSLD
+139 KPMIVINSGSLD
-151 LLDDTELKFL
+151 MLDEAELRFL

-183 LRLTTSVAWIPVG
+183 VRLTTSVAWVPVG

-208 EWSRKAELSADRA
+208 EWSRKSELSADRA
-221 GALAIQDPAAAVRF
+221 GALAVQDPAAAIRV

-252 FLEQAKEFESG
+252 FLEQAKEFETG

-277 TRSHDFAVA
+277 QRSHDFAVA

-298 EYLEY
+298 EYREY
-303 LAGQYP
+303 LAGEYP
-309 KREGDA
+309 KRD
-315 DASISA
+315 DDKNASPTA

-328 SYRDIFE
+328 SYKDLFE

-342 KLLRRFRDGL
+342 KLVRKLKDGL